1 VLNAKKSFIKSV
13 ITFMVSV
20 SISKHRKKNSYKHK
34 KTGENSL
41 TTTIVMVVP
50 LQGENYCFLKND

>member
-1 VLNAKKSFIKSV
+1 
-13 ITFMVSV
+13 MVSL